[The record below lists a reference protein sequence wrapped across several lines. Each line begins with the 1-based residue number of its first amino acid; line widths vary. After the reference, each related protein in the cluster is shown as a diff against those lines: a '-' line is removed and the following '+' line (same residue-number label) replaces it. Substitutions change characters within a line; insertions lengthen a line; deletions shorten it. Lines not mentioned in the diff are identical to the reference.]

1 MNVTRFAIKHF
12 MAVLVMC
19 VGVLLLGGGTY
30 IKMPRENF
38 PDIKVPV
45 ITVTTALEGANPTD
59 VETSVTV
66 VLETD
71 LEGVEGLEELRSTSS
86 EGLSVVTIEFDPDI
100 DTEVALSRVRDAV
113 DKAKADLP
121 PDADEPVVKEF
132 SFSGDVPVL
141 VLNVI
146 GSERV
151 ALSQL
156 YELAEKIEDVLKRIP
171 GVLDVKL
178 RGGREREILVE
189 VDPGLMIK
197 IFLSLLIMSPICD
210 FHCFYPWFAV

>member
-30 IKMPRENF
+30 LRMPRENF

-86 EGLSVVTIEFDPDI
+86 EGLSVVTIEF
-100 DTEVALSRVRDAV
+100 
-113 DKAKADLP
+113 
-121 PDADEPVVKEF
+121 
-132 SFSGDVPVL
+132 VPKWRFRASVT
-141 VLNVI
+141 
-146 GSERV
+146 RWTRP
-151 ALSQL
+151 
-156 YELAEKIEDVLKRIP
+156 KRTCRRMP
-171 GVLDVKL
+171 
-178 RGGREREILVE
+178 
-189 VDPGLMIK
+189 
-197 IFLSLLIMSPICD
+197 MSPLLKNSHFREMCR
-210 FHCFYPWFAV
+210 CWY